1 MRCLQTDDQQQPHNE
16 KAQYLRQMF
25 KNLQKSVISISNI
38 RFNAGMNARKMKKK
52 ILVYVLQDLQT
63 EALGS
68 EGGAFYQLG
77 TYILDKEVTDITN
90 AEYNRFLRVL
100 DEMVENAES
109 KI

>member
-1 MRCLQTDDQQQPHNE
+1 MQKENQSLTFDKKTQNMRKMHKN
-16 KAQYLRQMF
+16 RQ
-25 KNLQKSVISISNI
+25 NSVVFISNI
-38 RFNAGMNARKMKKK
+38 CFHVGMDAREMKKK

-100 DEMVENAES
+100 DEMLENAES